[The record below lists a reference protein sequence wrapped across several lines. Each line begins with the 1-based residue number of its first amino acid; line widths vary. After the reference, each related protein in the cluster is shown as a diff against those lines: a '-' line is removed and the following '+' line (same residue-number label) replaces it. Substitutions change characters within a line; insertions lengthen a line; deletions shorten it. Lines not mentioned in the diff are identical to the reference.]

1 MIWAAVFAGAGFFGY
16 NALFPTDRSQVRSCI
31 TSMMESSRGQ
41 VGYGEL
47 QRKLRDL
54 DAGQTIEVTDENRRS
69 FGDSTLVTIEYRV
82 DGRSSRVMCSSWW

>member
-1 MIWAAVFAGAGFFGY
+1 M
-16 NALFPTDRSQVRSCI
+16 RSCI
-31 TSMMESSRGQ
+31 TSMMELSRGQ